1 MQTASVQKTTLR
13 EKIRKRQDRIWSI
26 LTIIPSIVAVA
37 VFIYGFIIWNG
48 YVSLSKWNGIVPNYS
63 WSGFQNYLNLF
74 QTQRFQI
81 DCINMLVFSIVF
93 IGGCTVVGL
102 LLAIL
107 LDQNVKGESFFRGVF
122 LCPMAIALVVTGV
135 VWSWLLSPGNA
146 ATGFLGINQLFDRLN
161 LKWLICG
168 WYTDQRIG
176 IIAVA
181 LAAIWQLSGYI
192 MAIFLTAIRGIPNEI
207 REAAR
212 IDGATEPQLYSYV
225 ILPNLKAVILGNVIV
240 LGHMSLKV
248 FDLVAAMTGPGK
260 GFCTD
265 VPAYYMWDTA
275 FRGNNFNTGAAI
287 GMILL
292 IAVSVL
298 VIPYLVY
305 LRRSEFES

>member
-1 MQTASVQKTTLR
+1 MQTTLV
-13 EKIRKRQDRIWSI
+13 EKRQTLLEKLRSRQDRIWSI
-26 LTIIPSIVAVA
+26 LMLLPSMVAVA
-37 VFIYGFIIWNG
+37 VFIYGFILWNG
-48 YVSLSKWNGIVPNYS
+48 YVSLSKWNGVMPNYS
-63 WSGFQNYLNLF
+63 WNGLQNYLSLF

-81 DCINMLVFSIVF
+81 DCVNMLVFSVVF
-93 IGGCTVVGL
+93 IGGCTAVGL

-107 LDQNVKGESFFRGVF
+107 LDLNIKGECFFRGVF

-146 ATGFLGINQLFDRLN
+146 ATGYLGINQLFDRLD
-161 LKWLICG
+161 LKWLISG

-181 LAAIWQLSGYI
+181 LAGIWQLSGYI
-192 MAIFLTAIRGIPNEI
+192 MAIFLTAIRGIPYEI

-212 IDGATEPQLYSYV
+212 IDGANEPQLYCHI
-225 ILPNLKAVILGNVIV
+225 ILPNLSAVILGNMIV

-248 FDLVAAMTGPGK
+248 FDLVAAMTGPGR

-292 IAVSVL
+292 IAISVL
-298 VIPYLVY
+298 VIPYLVH
-305 LRRSEFES
+305 LRRSEA